1 MEKISVI
8 VPIYK
13 AEKFIERTVRSVI
26 SQTYTHWELILVID
40 GSPDDSVVVCR
51 KMAEQDRRIIVVEQ
65 ENRGAHGARLTGLHH
80 SDGAYVAFLDSDDLL
95 PPYSLEVMA
104 AEIGNGC
111 DIVKGVVCVN
121 NATPRKGK
129 NEYQTKSLTSKEFIE
144 QIFLGDLDAYMCG
157 SLFCRNLL
165 DDYIFNLC
173 IKNKLTIGEDFT
185 TNLYIGK
192 HISQAKI
199 INECTYVYCENPNGV
214 MNTIS
219 MSDEYGLRIGKI
231 NRMILGDGPQWNYA
245 KLLKKATC
253 VSNFFNPSRSFQH
266 EEYQALKTFIA
277 TYGKEPLYRYIDR
290 RFLWFCQ
297 YKFIYRIYSWC
308 YRKAKGLKKGK
319 KKTIK

>member
-199 INECTYVYCENPNGV
+199 
-214 MNTIS
+214 
-219 MSDEYGLRIGKI
+219 
-231 NRMILGDGPQWNYA
+231 
-245 KLLKKATC
+245 
-253 VSNFFNPSRSFQH
+253 
-266 EEYQALKTFIA
+266 KT
-277 TYGKEPLYRYIDR
+277 
-290 RFLWFCQ
+290 
-297 YKFIYRIYSWC
+297 S
-308 YRKAKGLKKGK
+308 
-319 KKTIK
+319 